1 MSTTPTFNPA
11 LVGQIESA
19 FGAIL
24 DRELAGTGLNG
35 PRWVALN
42 LALAGRQGVDRVQLI
57 HRLAAARNLGEPE
70 AHECVN
76 DLAVAGLLRVP
87 DEKSSPVTVT
97 DAGRQLHGEINIAVA
112 GVTQRLWGDLAVED
126 LATAGRVLSTVL
138 ARARQE
144 LSQS

>member
-1 MSTTPTFNPA
+1 MSTTPTFDPA
-11 LVGQIESA
+11 LVGQTESA

-42 LALAGRQGVDRVQLI
+42 LALAGGQGVDRVQLI
-57 HRLAAARNLGEPE
+57 RRLAAARNVDEPE
-70 AHECVN
+70 ARECVN
-76 DLAVAGLLRVP
+76 DLAVAGLLHIP
-87 DEKSSPVTVT
+87 DEESAPVTVT
-97 DAGRQLHGEINIAVA
+97 DAGRQLHGQVNTAVA
-112 GVTQRLWGDLAVED
+112 GVTQRLWGDLAAED

-144 LSQS
+144 LSQP

>member
-11 LVGQIESA
+11 LVGQTESA

-42 LALAGRQGVDRVQLI
+42 LALAGEQGVDRVQLI
-57 HRLAAARNLGEPE
+57 RRLAAARNVDEPE
-70 AHECVN
+70 ARECVN
-76 DLAVAGLLRVP
+76 DLAVAGLLHIP
-87 DEKSSPVTVT
+87 DEESAPVTVT
-97 DAGRQLHGEINIAVA
+97 DAGRQLHGQVNTAVA
-112 GVTQRLWGDLAVED
+112 GVTQRLWGDLAAED
-126 LATAGRVLSTVL
+126 VATAARVLSTVL

-144 LSQS
+144 LSQT